1 MRRATE
7 EDKGMKPMASASSGN
22 PYVEHS
28 HLRTEDVASVPEK
41 PRQTA
46 LHRNTRRIRSFVI
59 TAGFYV
65 FVGQLVDIVL
75 AVYLLE
81 RGRLCPSLL
90 LLLLGLLFFASGLV
104 AVMKPIVKRQE
115 SFGFLERFLSVYA
128 VLVFAFYVIAC
139 GFFWVTSLVP
149 VNNGSARAVN
159 SMEQTV
165 QVNLHSGA
173 VCC

>member
-1 MRRATE
+1 
-7 EDKGMKPMASASSGN
+7 MASVSSGKTCAGH
-22 PYVEHS
+22 P
-28 HLRTEDVASVPEK
+28 HLRNEDGASVSER

-46 LHRNTRRIRSFVI
+46 LHHNARRIRSFVI

-65 FVGQLVDIVL
+65 FVGQLVDLVL
-75 AVYLLE
+75 AVDLLE
-81 RGRLCPSLL
+81 RGRFYPSALSSVLGLL
-90 LLLLGLLFFASGLV
+90 SSVLGLLFFVAGIV
-104 AVMKPIVKRQE
+104 AVIRPIVKRQVP
-115 SFGFLERFLSVYA
+115 FGCFEVFISVYA
-128 VLVFAFYVIAC
+128 FLLFAFYVIAC